1 MQMDLRFCHL
11 LGEEELEGEQV
22 GGKEAEEGMQILR
35 SVLRCPEDLLLPPCQ
50 RGSRL
55 HRP

>member
-1 MQMDLRFCHL
+1 MDLRFCHL
-11 LGEEELEGEQV
+11 LGEEEVEGEQV